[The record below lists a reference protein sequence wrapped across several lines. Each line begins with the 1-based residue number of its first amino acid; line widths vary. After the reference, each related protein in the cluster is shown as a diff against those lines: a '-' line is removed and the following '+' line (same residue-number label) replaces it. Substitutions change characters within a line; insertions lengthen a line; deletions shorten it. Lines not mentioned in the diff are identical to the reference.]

1 MYKISKNNE
10 VNNKIYNDRCLVVY
24 MDFGDWS
31 RYIYKDSLDEYMIM
45 VW

>member
-1 MYKISKNNE
+1 MYKTLKNNE
-10 VNNKIYNDRCLVVY
+10 VNNKIYNDRCLVVH

-45 VW
+45 AW